1 MDGYGLD
8 YQMNDELYQ
17 FLACDYYATGE
28 GRTVMLLITRAY
40 PRTDDYEDVKI
51 MPPKVKKSAKFR
63 AAREFAEEF
72 GGYFLQGA
80 VNLPR
85 EEFLT
90 KFGHHL
96 PGYVHDILEKEGD
109 ERPGNFNYKMQMHM
123 NFS

>member
-1 MDGYGLD
+1 MEATS
-8 YQMNDELYQ
+8 MNDELYQ

-28 GRTVMLLITRAY
+28 GRTIMLLITRAY
-40 PRTDDYEDVKI
+40 PRTDDYEDVKV
-51 MPPKVKKSAKFR
+51 MPPKVKNSAKFR

-80 VNLPR
+80 ENLPR

-96 PGYVHDILEKEGD
+96 PVQVHAILDKEGD
-109 ERPGNFNYKMQMHM
+109 ERPGNFNYKAQMHM